1 MINPLS
7 GFTYVG
13 PVAFAITVNA
23 SAAADYT
30 ITVPGL
36 AVGDLVSV
44 VRGKEA
50 QDTPLITG
58 IVVKSVTIANTLVL
72 TVNVSGATNVTE
84 TWYAIVSRP
93 ENNPIPTTLQ
103 V

>member
-7 GFTYVG
+7 GFTYIG
-13 PVAFAITVNA
+13 PVDFDITVNA
-23 SAAADYT
+23 SAVADYT

-36 AVGDLVSV
+36 KVGDLVSV
-44 VRGKEA
+44 VRGKVA
-50 QDTPLITG
+50 QTTPLING
-58 IVVKSVTIANTLVL
+58 VVVKSVTIANTLVL

-84 TWYAIVSRP
+84 TWTAIVSRP
-93 ENNPIPTTLQ
+93 ENYPNPTTLQ